1 MPQTNQEQPQAAWDS
16 TDPEVG
22 VETRGRK
29 ARCRAPG
36 KPIIHRTRVLSPTP
50 PVGNPLC
57 HHRLESP
64 QLDADAANE
73 KNDISGNTRYSRE
86 DTKQSELETCATTV
100 ELKQL
105 ESTRVIQD
113 PCSDS
118 DSDDSVDQIGPPS
131 TMFDINNLSA
141 AEVLEGPVLPNPGGE
156 QSLFLTS
163 EEAHPSL
170 YSATSFS

>member
-1 MPQTNQEQPQAAWDS
+1 MPHTNKEQPQAAWDS

-29 ARCRAPG
+29 ARCKAPG
-36 KPIIHRTRVLSPTP
+36 RPIIHRARVLSPTS
-50 PVGNPLC
+50 PVENPLC
-57 HHRLESP
+57 RHRLKSP
-64 QLDADAANE
+64 QVDADAANE

-86 DTKQSELETCATTV
+86 DTKRSELENCGTTV

-105 ESTRVIQD
+105 ESTRVVQD

-156 QSLFLTS
+156 QSLLLAS
-163 EEAHPSL
+163 EDAHPSL
-170 YSATSFS
+170 CSAASFP